1 MNAKSIDLGK
11 SILSGRLFRKET
23 SNLIRLFKEFIQAW
37 QINSLPNKSLK
48 MVQNTGKIVKIKTK
62 SNLLQA
68 NNLFLSAVEDFQNLT
83 DVFNSKQK
91 MIDFQLK
98 KFIKDHF
105 LELNWQGL
113 NINIQNNLKFEKIIS
128 QNQVFMLEKSKFF
141 SFLTNFSI
149 IKSAKCENSKVELL
163 CSITIV
169 IIYYFYLSFFS
180 SLEINTILKK
190 LRTKI
195 LKILRRKN
203 KIDFEFKKRNFEILE
218 IKKTVD
224 LPKNVVPKKP
234 LFFPD
239 FNTELDPN
247 SSPIIQTFPSESF
260 KKSPINISRK
270 FNMEKN
276 SQKPTNNK
284 VELPTKN
291 LRLGI
296 KPAELNL
303 QFTKTKSQA
312 PFVSNNTFEK
322 TGIRFPE
329 PEEIIGC
336 QSDAHSLHQNKVDNS
351 NNWQSI
357 QENQLLDSVSFIE
370 FGSPSKNPLDKNSFQ
385 ESCKFFNSKPI
396 PGPRKMT
403 GDAYS
408 PKLTRKILA
417 SVSEYRESKLVPKI
431 EPEKGIVTNN
441 KIINKIERVPEFST
455 QSVVSFKTESACSK
469 NSGFRIEKMVSV
481 GSINSAVESLL
492 GKAVLETVEELKT
505 HSDQLKGHRLNLKSA
520 IIYIIGT
527 QFPNNK
533 IEVQEYGSFA
543 TGLLTPYSDMDLCLR
558 NTGTLNKVE
567 TNVLLAKLL
576 PFFKELAQI
585 VSIKHIETASVPVLK
600 IIAQFSGSEEIQV
613 DLTVETIEEK
623 ENGST
628 AFRTTAFICDCIRAY
643 PSFKPVVLFV
653 KYILNLGNLSDSYK
667 GKIKRRFE
675 RIRIVCFIFGI
686 LAN

>member
-1 MNAKSIDLGK
+1 MNAKLIDLGK
-11 SILSGRLFRKET
+11 SILSGRLFRKQT
-23 SNLIRLFKEFIQAW
+23 SNLIRLFKKFIQSF
-37 QINSLPNKSLK
+37 QISSLPNKSLK
-48 MVQNTGKIVKIKTK
+48 IVHNTGKLDKKKTK
-62 SNLLQA
+62 SNLSEA
-68 NNLFLSAVEDFQNLT
+68 NNLFLLAVEDFQNLT
-83 DVFNSKQK
+83 DFFDSKQK
-91 MIDFQLK
+91 MINLQVT

-105 LELNWQGL
+105 LELSWQSL

-128 QNQVFMLEKSKFF
+128 ENQVFMLEKSKFF

-149 IKSAKCENSKVELL
+149 IKSAKWENSKVELL
-163 CSITIV
+163 CSITIM
-169 IIYYFYLSFFS
+169 IIHYFYLSFFS

-203 KIDFEFKKRNFEILE
+203 KIDFELKKRNFEILE
-218 IKKTVD
+218 NKKTVD
-224 LPKNVVPKKP
+224 LLKIVVPKRP
-234 LFFPD
+234 SFFSD
-239 FNTELDPN
+239 FNTGLNLN
-247 SSPIIQTFPSESF
+247 STPIIQTFPSESF
-260 KKSPINISRK
+260 KKSQFNISSK
-270 FNMEKN
+270 FNSEKN

-284 VELPTKN
+284 MESPTQN
-291 LRLGI
+291 SILGI
-296 KPAELNL
+296 KQAELNIE
-303 QFTKTKSQA
+303 FPKNNTQA
-312 PFVSNNTFEK
+312 TFVSKCTYEK
-322 TGIRFPE
+322 TRIKFPE
-329 PEEIIGC
+329 PKEIKGC
-336 QSDAHSLHQNKVDNS
+336 QSDAHSLQENTVDNPH
-351 NNWQSI
+351 NWQSI
-357 QENQLLDSVSFIE
+357 QENRSLDGVSFIE
-370 FGSPSKNPLDKNSFQ
+370 ARSPSKNPLDKNSFQ
-385 ESCKFFNSKPI
+385 DSCKFFGLKTI
-396 PGPRKMT
+396 PSPRKMT
-403 GDAYS
+403 GETYS

-417 SVSEYRESKLVPKI
+417 SVSEYQESKLVAKI
-431 EPEKGIVTNN
+431 EPEKGIFTD
-441 KIINKIERVPEFST
+441 NKIERVPEFSS
-455 QSVVSFKTESACSK
+455 QSVVSFKTESVYSK

-505 HSDQLKGHRLNLKSA
+505 HSEQLKCHRLNLKSA

-527 QFPNNK
+527 QFPDNK
-533 IEVQEYGSFA
+533 IEVEEYGSFA

-567 TNVLLAKLL
+567 TNVLMAKLL

-585 VSIKHIETASVPVLK
+585 VSIKHIETASIPVIK

-643 PSFKPVVLFV
+643 PSFKPVVLFM

-675 RIRIVCFIFGI
+675 RIWIVCFIFGI